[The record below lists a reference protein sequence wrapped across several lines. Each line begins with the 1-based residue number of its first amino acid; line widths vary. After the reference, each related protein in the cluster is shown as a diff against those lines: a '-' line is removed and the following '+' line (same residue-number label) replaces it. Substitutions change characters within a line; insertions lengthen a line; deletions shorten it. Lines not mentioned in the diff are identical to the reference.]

1 MPSAVAQA
9 QAAAP
14 FDIYTPSE
22 EIALLRETVRKFVQ
36 AEVEPQALEYER
48 AEKFNRP
55 LFKRLGDLGLLGITV
70 PEAYGGAGMDA
81 VAAVLVNEELSASDP
96 GLCLSYLAHS
106 MLFVNNFFQ
115 NASDAQ
121 RRHYLDK
128 VISGEWIGG
137 MGMSEPDA
145 GTDVQGMRTSAVRQG
160 DTYLLNGR
168 KMWITNGAVSDT
180 ELGDVFLI
188 YAKTGDRISTF
199 VVEKGF
205 PGFKLGQRIKD
216 KAGMRSSPTA
226 ELVFDDCRVPAA
238 NRLGEEG
245 DSLIHMMR
253 NLEIERLTIAGMSL
267 GIARRCIDVMNRYAQ
282 ERKAFGQPINHFG
295 QIQRH
300 IAESYAEF
308 MVGRCFTYDLA
319 RRLRLDRPG
328 QRMETDA
335 AKLFTATMAKEVAD
349 RAMQVLGGNGYVG
362 EYTVERM
369 WRAAKLLEIG
379 GGTLEAH
386 HKNITRDLARN
397 PAFYR

>member
-1 MPSAVAQA
+1 MPTALAQA
-9 QAAAP
+9 SLTPDLYA
-14 FDIYTPSE
+14 PSE
-22 EIALLRETVRKFVQ
+22 EIALLRATVRRFVEN
-36 AEVEPQALEYER
+36 EVEPQALEYER
-48 AEKFNRP
+48 AERFNRP
-55 LFKRLGDLGLLGITV
+55 LFKRLGDLGLLGVTV
-70 PEAYGGAGMDA
+70 PEAHGGAGMDA
-81 VAAVLVNEELSASDP
+81 VAAVVVNEELSASDP

-115 NASDAQ
+115 NASDGQ
-121 RRHYLDK
+121 RSRTLAR
-128 VISGEWIGG
+128 VLSGEWVAG
-137 MGMSEPDA
+137 MGMTEPDT
-145 GTDVQGMRTSAVRQG
+145 GTDVQAIRTRAVRQG
-160 DTYLLNGR
+160 DHYLLTGR

-180 ELGDVFLI
+180 ELGDVFLV
-188 YAKTGDRISTF
+188 YAKTGESMSTF

-205 PGFKLGQRIKD
+205 PGFSLGQRIKD

-226 ELVFDDCRVPAA
+226 ELVFDECRVPAA

-253 NLEIERLTIAGMSL
+253 NLEIERLTLAAMSL
-267 GIARRCIDVMNRYAQ
+267 GIARRCLDVMNRYAM
-282 ERKAFGQPINHFG
+282 ERKAFGEPINRFG

-308 MVGRCFTYDLA
+308 MVGRCFTYDVA
-319 RRLRLDRPG
+319 RRISLEQPG

-362 EYTVERM
+362 EYTVERL

-386 HKNITRDLARN
+386 HKNITRDLARR
-397 PAFYR
+397 PEFFR